1 MKSFSSLLLIYLFIL
16 TYACVLTYIHMSVY
30 ITVTKKNLCQL
41 YVLEITSICALVTC
55 LYTLFSVLLAYLL
68 AEPGLSCSMWD
79 PFPSQGLN
87 LGPLH
92 WECGGLATGP
102 LRKSRHTVFNK
113 KQKILVL
120 IQRNFLTFSSNSCAS
135 GN

>member
-1 MKSFSSLLLIYLFIL
+1 
-16 TYACVLTYIHMSVY
+16 MSVY

-68 AEPGLSCSMWD
+68 AEPGLSSSMWD
-79 PFPSQGLN
+79 PFPSQGLI

-92 WECGGLATGP
+92 W
-102 LRKSRHTVFNK
+102 
-113 KQKILVL
+113 
-120 IQRNFLTFSSNSCAS
+120 
-135 GN
+135 